1 MHKTISVAEGKRDF
15 SGILKEAENK
25 KEDVI
30 VTRRGEPVCVI
41 MPYKEYQSI
50 KRIRSYMRM
59 VEISKG
65 MKGKKVK
72 VSDLLEESRKQ
83 LEERSL

>member
-15 SGILKEAENK
+15 SGILKEAESK

-30 VTRRGEPVCVI
+30 VTRRGQPVCVI
-41 MPYKEYQSI
+41 MPYEEYQSI

-59 VEISKG
+59 VEISKE

-72 VSDLLEESRKQ
+72 VSYLLEESRKQ